1 MTGVQTCALPICLG
15 ATLVML
21 TEQYIQINFPGLAN
35 MTRMASQVI
44 SGVGFIGVGTIII
57 SRHRVRGLTT
67 AATLWA
73 SACVGLAV
81 GIGFVEGG
89 VLITAVM
96 LVSLHIL
103 PFVERFVARHSRY
116 CNVFIDLEDIKYLHS
131 ILKSLK
137 GAGIIVDS
145 VETGEGRIPGTGVS
159 VHMVLYIKRASGRT
173 EVYDILVNTPQVLSI
188 DFL

>member
-1 MTGVQTCALPICLG
+1 
-15 ATLVML
+15 
-21 TEQYIQINFPGLAN
+21 
-35 MTRMASQVI
+35 MA
-44 SGVGFIGVGTIII
+44 
-57 SRHRVRGLTT
+57 
-67 AATLWA
+67 
-73 SACVGLAV
+73 
-81 GIGFVEGG
+81 
-89 VLITAVM
+89 
-96 LVSLHIL
+96 
-103 PFVERFVARHSRY
+103 ERPLNER
-116 CNVFIDLEDIKYLHS
+116 FIDLEDSKYLHS